1 MAKALRQDIASPPEG
16 AAFRWTALDR
26 RSSISFI
33 VIIVAAYLS
42 ALTYLQRQLSL
53 AEKIFL
59 IAASIVFIGLGI
71 FGFAYCKRRCSL
83 PLTLSYL
90 AFQLLLGRSIIFIA
104 SAGFIMLIMLPLAS
118 QSVILLSRR
127 RAYLFCVL
135 LLAAIA
141 VPVGLWYGLEI
152 GVRSAIFNLASI
164 AFVVYFTE
172 LAVGEQKA
180 RAEVERL
187 AQEISEANSK
197 LREYA
202 AQVEEL
208 ATSAE
213 RSRVA
218 REIHDSLGHYLT
230 GINIQ
235 LEAARAVFESER
247 ERSLDGMRKAQLL
260 TQEGLAEVRRS
271 VAALR
276 GSPTENRTLAE
287 ALKALAEECRTAGI
301 ETEVTVDGEPRELSP
316 QNELSLY
323 RAAQEGLTNV
333 RRHAHAA
340 HARLALDYRDE
351 RFVRLSIQDDGVGGS
366 LSESSE
372 SGFGLLGVR
381 ERAQLLGGE
390 VRIRTAAGEGFTL
403 ELEFPG

>member
-1 MAKALRQDIASPPEG
+1 MTERRDLAVLPLR
-16 AAFRWTALDR
+16 AAFSWTALDR
-26 RSSISFI
+26 RINITFI
-33 VIIVAAYLS
+33 VIILAAYLS
-42 ALTYLQRQLSL
+42 ALTYLQRQLTL

-59 IAASIVFIGLGI
+59 VTGSLVFVFLGI
-71 FGFAYCKRRCSL
+71 FGFAYCKRRDSL
-83 PLTLSYL
+83 WLTLAYL
-90 AFQLLLGRSIIFIA
+90 VFQMALARSIVFVTNV
-104 SAGFIMLIMLPLAS
+104 GFIFLILLPVAS

-127 RAYLFCVL
+127 RAFLFCAL
-135 LLAAIA
+135 LLAVISL
-141 VPVGLWYGLEI
+141 PVGFRFGLEVGI
-152 GVRSAIFNLASI
+152 RSALFNLAAI
-164 AFVVYFTE
+164 AFVVYFTG

-180 RAEVERL
+180 REEIERL
-187 AQEISEANSK
+187 AAELYSANSK

-202 AQVEEL
+202 ARVEEL

-213 RSRVA
+213 RNRVA

-235 LEAARAVFESER
+235 LEAARAIFDSQR
-247 ERSLDGMRKAQLL
+247 EGALDGMSKAQML

-276 GSPTENRTLAE
+276 GSPIESRTLAQ
-287 ALKALAEECRTAGI
+287 ALASLTEECRTAGI
-301 ETEVTVDGEPRELSP
+301 ETEFTIDGEPRTLSP
-316 QNELSLY
+316 QNELTLY
-323 RAAQEGLTNV
+323 RTAQEGLTNV
-333 RRHAHAA
+333 RRHARAA

-351 RFVRLSIQDDGVGGS
+351 NLVRLLIQDDGVGDDEQS
-366 LSESSE
+366 K

-390 VRIRTAAGEGFTL
+390 VRIRTAAGQGFTL